1 MRGMRGMRGMGR
13 AGIGAIGLGIVLL
26 IVGIAASSDL
36 LGFFFMVCLVVGLIL
51 VISDLIVQRRSRS
64 QA

>member
-1 MRGMRGMRGMGR
+1 MRGMGK

-51 VISDLIVQRRSRS
+51 VISDLIVQRRTRS

>member
-1 MRGMRGMRGMGR
+1 MRGMGK

>member
-1 MRGMRGMRGMGR
+1 MRGMRGMGR

>member
-1 MRGMRGMRGMGR
+1 MRGMGR

>member
-1 MRGMRGMRGMGR
+1 MRGMGK

-26 IVGIAASSDL
+26 IIGIAASSDI
-36 LGFFFMVCLVVGLIL
+36 LGFLFMVCLVVGLIL
-51 VISDLIVQRRSRS
+51 VISDVIVQRRSRS

>member
-1 MRGMRGMRGMGR
+1 MRGMGK

-51 VISDLIVQRRSRS
+51 VISDLIVKRRSRS

>member
-1 MRGMRGMRGMGR
+1 MGK

-51 VISDLIVQRRSRS
+51 VISDLIVKRRSRS